1 MVTIF
6 LLVGCLGYSN
16 SAVNPILYAFLSDNF
31 KKSFMKAC
39 VCAEQREVNKALA
52 AENSVLTRRGRN
64 NSDGARLATA
74 TRNVEPSKDEVRKPD
89 NNGMLNALCTV
100 ASCSPL
106 SQQHSSPRERA
117 VAIINHVNEVD
128 ANVIN
133 HCQQDQQ
140 PPIASNTHG
149 ILRDLSHRN
158 VFVSL
163 LLK

>member
-52 AENSVLTRRGRN
+52 AENSVFTRRGRN

-74 TRNVEPSKDEVRKPD
+74 PRNDEPDKGELKQSD
-89 NNGMLNALCTV
+89 NNGMLNAPCTA
-100 ASCSPL
+100 ASCSQL
-106 SQQHSSPRERA
+106 SSQQQQQQHSSPPIFSRERA
-117 VAIINHVNEVD
+117 VV
-128 ANVIN
+128 VIN
-133 HCQQDQQ
+133 QVDSDVINDCQQDQQ
-140 PPIASNTHG
+140 PPVASITHG
-149 ILRDLSHRN
+149 ILRRLSQ
-158 VFVSL
+158 
-163 LLK
+163 

>member
-39 VCAEQREVNKALA
+39 VCAERREVNKALA
-52 AENSVLTRRGRN
+52 AENSVFTRRGRN

-74 TRNVEPSKDEVRKPD
+74 TRNVEPLMGELKQSDK
-89 NNGMLNALCTV
+89 NGMLNAPCTA

-106 SQQHSSPRERA
+106 SQLHSSPRERA

-128 ANVIN
+128 GDVIN
-133 HCQQDQQ
+133 DCQQDQQ
-140 PPIASNTHG
+140 PPVASITHG
-149 ILRDLSHRN
+149 ILRHLSQ
-158 VFVSL
+158 
-163 LLK
+163 